1 MIINSIR
8 TKILA
13 IVLVFFSLISAAF
26 VIYSITTTADY
37 KRLRLE
43 SIENTVA
50 FETEKVNRIISELE
64 QGAVFFALGGMLT
77 LNEQSEELGFKFVS
91 EFLPSIPAAVG
102 AGFCYE
108 PYEYK
113 KNELRNGFYS
123 FHDKDTG
130 RIEIDNSFFM
140 SDHDYHN
147 TGWYREIIEFAKYPN
162 QVIWTRP
169 YLDDSGTFSLM
180 TTAGSPIFNEDGK
193 VVGISVID
201 WEIENVIEEL
211 IAVKPT
217 ENSFILLGVP
227 ERNYVISSTRTRS
240 VIGAAMQDIAWD
252 ITANR
257 FHLDGITYLRF
268 GRNMDNGW
276 YISVQIPEKEIFSEI
291 ERQNRRFLILT
302 AVSLILMLALVSFVI
317 DKFINA
323 PIKKLTTGVS
333 QIALDNLDAKI
344 KISSSDE
351 LGLLAKVFN
360 NMTGSLK
367 KSIEENIR
375 EHAEKERIS
384 AELSVASEIQ
394 NSMLPRTFSP
404 FLQKQGFDLYASMVP
419 AKEIGGDFYDFFR
432 IDKDTLAVVIADVSG
447 KGVGAAL
454 FMVIAKTLIDSYS
467 SFKNPKKVF
476 EIVNKKLIENNE
488 TGMFVTSFMGYYNIP
503 TGKFT
508 YANAGHNPPLLRKK
522 NGSFNFLKSEPCFVL
537 GWIESAI
544 YIEYE
549 ITLEKGDMLYLYTDG
564 VTEAMNEKRELF
576 SELRLISTL
585 NSNCDASPQKLLQAV
600 KKEIDNFCG
609 DANQADDITMLALK
623 IKEKKD
629 EETEEQEI
637 LFLEAYNEAKE
648 INIEAK
654 LENLDRAMDFINSGL
669 DKNNFSSTVLNE
681 IDIAVEEIFI
691 NIANY
696 AYGHEGGNVNISVS
710 SEEKT
715 VIKFEDTGKP
725 YNPLEQEDP
734 NLEKSPKERE
744 IGGLGI
750 FLVKKIMDN
759 VEYYRMDGKNILI
772 LTKNHTDISSS

>member
-1 MIINSIR
+1 MTINSIR

-26 VIYSITTTADY
+26 VIYSITTTKDY

-77 LNEQSEELGFKFVS
+77 LNAQSDELGFKFVT
-91 EFLPSIPAAVG
+91 EFLSSIPAAVG

-108 PYEYK
+108 PYEYNK
-113 KNELRNGFYS
+113 DQLRKGFYS
-123 FHDKDTG
+123 FYENDTG
-130 RIEIDNSFFM
+130 RVAVDDFFFL
-140 SDHDYHN
+140 SEHDYHN
-147 TGWYREIIEFAKYPN
+147 AGWYREIIEFAKYPN

-193 VVGISVID
+193 IAGISVVD
-201 WEIENVIEEL
+201 WEIENVIKEL
-211 IAVKPT
+211 TAVKPT
-217 ENSFILLGVP
+217 ENSFIVLGVP

-240 VIGAAMQDIAWD
+240 VTGAAMQDLAWD
-252 ITANR
+252 ITASK

-268 GRNMDNGW
+268 GRDMDNGW
-276 YISVQIPEKEIFSEI
+276 YISVQIPEREIFSEI
-291 ERQNRRFLILT
+291 EKHNRRFLILT

-344 KISSSDE
+344 NITSSDE
-351 LGLLAKVFN
+351 LSLLAKVFN

-394 NSMLPRTFSP
+394 NSMLPRTFHP
-404 FLQKQGFDLYASMVP
+404 FPQKQGFDLYASMVP
-419 AKEIGGDFYDFFR
+419 AKEVGGDFYDFIK

-467 SFKNPKKVF
+467 SCKNPKKVF

-503 TGKFT
+503 SGKFT
-508 YANAGHNPPLLRKK
+508 YANAGHNPPLIRKK

-537 GWIESAI
+537 GWIESAK

-549 ITLEKGDMLYLYTDG
+549 IYLEQGDMLYLYTDG
-564 VTEAMNEKRELF
+564 VTEAMNHKRELF
-576 SELRLISTL
+576 SEIRLISTL
-585 NSNCDASPQKLLQAV
+585 NSNSDASPQKLLDAV
-600 KKEIDNFCG
+600 KMEIDNFCAG
-609 DANQADDITMLALK
+609 ANQADDITMLALK

-629 EETEEQEI
+629 GITEDQEI
-637 LFLEAYNEAKE
+637 SFLEEYNEAKE

-654 LENLDRAMDFINSGL
+654 HENLDKVMDFINSGL
-669 DKNNFSSTVLNE
+669 EKNKYSPTALNE

-696 AYGHEGGNVNISVS
+696 AYESGSGNVTVSVS
-710 SEEKT
+710 GEDKT
-715 VIKFEDTGKP
+715 VIRFEDTGKP
-725 YNPLEQEDP
+725 YNPLEQETP
-734 NLEKSPKERE
+734 NLEKSPEERE
-744 IGGLGI
+744 IGGLGV

-759 VEYYRMDGKNILI
+759 VEYTRVDGKNILI
-772 LTKNHTDISSS
+772 LTKNHTS